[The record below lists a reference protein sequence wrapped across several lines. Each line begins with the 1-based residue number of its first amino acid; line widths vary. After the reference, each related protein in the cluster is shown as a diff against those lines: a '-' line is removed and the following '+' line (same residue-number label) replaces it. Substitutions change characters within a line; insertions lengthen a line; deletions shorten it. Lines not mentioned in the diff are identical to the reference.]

1 MSSLVKWPLIKGFKT
16 FSFLVLLIIVT
27 WQYALEIYG
36 KFVNDSKTFVSKTV
50 DADSFIIPP
59 LTICMDNALKVPP
72 CLYKK
77 NTIKLPC
84 QIYLHFM
91 VRNFWRSYLLVLFMF
106 KNLNCTF
113 FFLEILL
120 MIKSTGKSDQ

>member
-59 LTICMDNALKVPP
+59 LTICMDNALKVRP
-72 CLYKK
+72 CLYKEIHH
-77 NTIKLPC
+77 NSLSDLSSLFT
-84 QIYLHFM
+84 
-91 VRNFWRSYLLVLFMF
+91 VRNF
-106 KNLNCTF
+106 
-113 FFLEILL
+113 
-120 MIKSTGKSDQ
+120 